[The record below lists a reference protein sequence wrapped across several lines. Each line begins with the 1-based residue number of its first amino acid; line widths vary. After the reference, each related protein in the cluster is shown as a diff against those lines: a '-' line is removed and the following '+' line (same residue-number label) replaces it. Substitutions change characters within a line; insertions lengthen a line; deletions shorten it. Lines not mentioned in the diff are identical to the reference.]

1 MFKSEIL
8 ELGCHTCHGHDTQK
22 YENHGQVL
30 PRRLCSASSSIYRS
44 NGKMKTKKVEPESAC
59 LPKEQDNYGQ
69 NVFKKQPN
77 WWLADFSIWADV
89 PSSCGCLLET
99 ILSCLAFKQL
109 TLFHCFSSKS
119 TSGLIF
125 RSALDFHKRYETKQD
140 FEHNDEKEKRTK
152 TCPWAEKTKTGC
164 MLRAFF
170 RCKFATKAL
179 F

>member
-1 MFKSEIL
+1 MP
-8 ELGCHTCHGHDTQK
+8 T
-22 YENHGQVL
+22 N
-30 PRRLCSASSSIYRS
+30 
-44 NGKMKTKKVEPESAC
+44 
-59 LPKEQDNYGQ
+59 EQDNYGQ

-99 ILSCLAFKQL
+99 ILSCLAFQQL

-125 RSALDFHKRYETKQD
+125 WSALDFHKRYETKQD

-152 TCPWAEKTKTGC
+152 ACPWAEKTKTGC
-164 MLRAFF
+164 MLRAEITANLQQKPFF
-170 RCKFATKAL
+170 NNSFWTLAVIFIEAL
-179 F
+179 PMPVSHFPEVVVQKILF

>member
-1 MFKSEIL
+1 MP
-8 ELGCHTCHGHDTQK
+8 T
-22 YENHGQVL
+22 
-30 PRRLCSASSSIYRS
+30 
-44 NGKMKTKKVEPESAC
+44 
-59 LPKEQDNYGQ
+59 KEQDNYGQ

-119 TSGLIF
+119 TSGLIS

-140 FEHNDEKEKRTK
+140 FEHNDEKEKK
-152 TCPWAEKTKTGC
+152 NKNVSLSWKTKTGW
-164 MLRAFF
+164 MLRLLRAEIAAKLQQKPFF
-170 RCKFATKAL
+170 K
-179 F
+179 